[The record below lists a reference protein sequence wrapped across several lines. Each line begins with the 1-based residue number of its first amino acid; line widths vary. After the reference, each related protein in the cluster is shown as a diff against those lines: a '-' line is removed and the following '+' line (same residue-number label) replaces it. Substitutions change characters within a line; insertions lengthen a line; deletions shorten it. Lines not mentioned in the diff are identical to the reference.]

1 MLRFIAAN
9 IAYHLAVAVEGCF
22 AHKLGQIILT
32 YMLHLR
38 KLGNRYFFSEIFDA
52 VALNMI
58 IAVIEVFVYIV
69 IVVLIIQPAEIFDE
83 QGNKAVYSAQI
94 SLAVSVCT
102 SRKCGIGQ

>member
-9 IAYHLAVAVEGCF
+9 IAYHLAIAVEGCF

-38 KLGNRYFFSEIFDA
+38 KLGNRYFLSEIFDA

-58 IAVIEVFVYIV
+58 IGDSREDFGELEQQLY
-69 IVVLIIQPAEIFDE
+69 LSAEIF
-83 QGNKAVYSAQI
+83 NKQRNKTIYSPQI
-94 SLAVSVCT
+94 SLAVFADIS
-102 SRKCGIGQ
+102 

>member
-9 IAYHLAVAVEGCF
+9 IAYHLAVAVKGCF

-38 KLGNRYFFSEIFDA
+38 KLGNRYFLSEIFET

-58 IAVIEVFVYIV
+58 IAIIEIFVYVV
-69 IVVLIIQPAEIFDE
+69 IVVLIIQPAEIF
-83 QGNKAVYSAQI
+83 NKQRNKTIYSPQI
-94 SLAVSVCT
+94 SLAVFADIS
-102 SRKCGIGQ
+102 